1 MKSIPR
7 TALYM
12 LFSLALLGPAFA
24 QHVQTDFDHR
34 ANFSQYKTYLWQVI
48 KPANS
53 LWDGELR
60 TRSMPNCLPRLGSGQ
75 QRWRRGH
82 GSDQD
87 NTDSENASHV
97 L

>member
-60 TRSMPNCLPRLGSGQ
+60 NAVDAQLSAKAGLRSTAVATWP
-75 QRWRRGH
+75 W
-82 GSDQD
+82 
-87 NTDSENASHV
+87 
-97 L
+97 